1 MIVVIVCNVL
11 LFVSIVALIVSNFKL
26 WVELKAM
33 QSSTHKVQLVN
44 VPNNDFQKMTDE
56 LREKLKLTPYDNIL

>member
-1 MIVVIVCNVL
+1 MTTFFLLAGVQFIVLSVL
-11 LFVSIVALIVSNFKL
+11 CVSNIKL
-26 WVELKAM
+26 WIELKAM

-56 LREKLKLTPYDNIL
+56 LKEKLRLTPYDNIL